1 VRGSGS
7 IPASSPCTQ
16 LTPASLTA
24 AGAPTRGV
32 RSWTDLS
39 LDRRSSG
46 DCRVTFDH
54 PPINTI
60 SATTVAEVAE
70 LVDLI
75 EQDVDLEIGV
85 VVFDSANADFYFP
98 TTTARTITAGPRH
111 CQQDPRG
118 RPAWTDVLGRLALA
132 PVVSIASIRG
142 RACCAGTEF
151 VLACDLRFASRE
163 NTLLGQFEVGTGM
176 FSQRGALARLSP
188 LAAPAEPSRSS
199 SLGMISTRPEQR
211 STGMSTGSSPTTS
224 STARSIGSPRGLR
237 G

>member
-1 VRGSGS
+1 MRGSGS

-46 DCRVTFDH
+46 YCWVTFAH

-75 EQDVDLEIGV
+75 EQDVDLEISV
-85 VVFDSANADFYFP
+85 VVFDSANADFYLP
-98 TTTARTITAGPRH
+98 TTTARMIPAGPRH
-111 CQQDPRG
+111 CQQGPRG
-118 RPAWTDVLGRLALA
+118 GQHGPDVLGRVALA

-142 RACCAGTEF
+142 RACCPGTEF
-151 VLACDLRFASRE
+151 ILACD
-163 NTLLGQFEVGTGM
+163 
-176 FSQRGALARLSP
+176 
-188 LAAPAEPSRSS
+188 
-199 SLGMISTRPEQR
+199 
-211 STGMSTGSSPTTS
+211 
-224 STARSIGSPRGLR
+224 
-237 G
+237 